1 MLGMV
6 LRDGTLN
13 YSFQQEKRGFMALPL
28 ERQKPRLQFQLQHRV
43 DTDSCNFWQNYIF
56 IQLCAFT
63 LKSY

>member
-13 YSFQQEKRGFMALPL
+13 HSFQQEKRGFMALPL
-28 ERQKPRLQFQLQHRV
+28 EHQKPRLQFQLQHRV
-43 DTDSCNFWQNYIF
+43 DTDRCIYWQKCTF